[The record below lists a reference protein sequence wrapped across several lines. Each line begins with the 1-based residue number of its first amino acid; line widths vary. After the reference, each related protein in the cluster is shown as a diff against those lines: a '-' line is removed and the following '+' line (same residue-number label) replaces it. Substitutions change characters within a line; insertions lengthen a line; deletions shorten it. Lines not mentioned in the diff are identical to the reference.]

1 MDDTCAPPA
10 ALQPQPITPEQLMS
24 MALAMAEKDLASTVE
39 ASRVD
44 EEWEDHEADVL
55 LSVQLA
61 LQSVRAL
68 RNSSPSLDELLYGW
82 RQLKALLTLCEN
94 SFSRQCR
101 FGRLLSV
108 ATEGYE
114 PVLRQVEHVLPR
126 A

>member
-1 MDDTCAPPA
+1 MDDTSAPSA
-10 ALQPQPITPEQLMS
+10 ALPPQPITPEQLMS

-44 EEWEDHEADVL
+44 EEWEEHETDVL

-68 RNSSPSLDELLYGW
+68 RNSSPSWDELLYRW
-82 RQLKALLTLCEN
+82 RQLKGLLTLCEN

-101 FGRLLSV
+101 FGRLLAE

-114 PVLRQVEHVLPR
+114 PVLRQIEHVLAP

>member
-10 ALQPQPITPEQLMS
+10 ALPPQPITPEQLMS

-44 EEWEDHEADVL
+44 EEWEEHETDVL

-61 LQSVRAL
+61 LQSVRLL
-68 RNSSPSLDELLYGW
+68 RNTSPSWDELLYGW
-82 RQLKALLTLCEN
+82 RQLKGLLTLCEN
-94 SFSRQCR
+94 SFGRQCR
-101 FGRLLSV
+101 FGRLLAA

-114 PVLRQVEHVLPR
+114 PVLRQVEHVI
-126 A
+126 ATA

>member
-10 ALQPQPITPEQLMS
+10 ALPSQPITPDQLMS

-44 EEWEDHEADVL
+44 EEWEEHETDVL

-61 LQSVRAL
+61 LQSVRML
-68 RNSSPSLDELLYGW
+68 RNTSPSWDELLYGW
-82 RQLKALLTLCEN
+82 RQLKGLLTLCEN

-101 FGRLLSV
+101 FGRLLAA

-114 PVLRQVEHVLPR
+114 PVLRQVEHVM
-126 A
+126 AAT